1 MKTLASLILCGLAVT
16 VGMSA
21 CDDDDGTTEPDL
33 EQYVATML
41 GSNEAAP
48 NNTSTATGTTIL
60 TINADNTVSWTMDL
74 NGIKNMTA
82 SHIHAP
88 AGPGVNAGVVA
99 NLFIPTATVT
109 ATLSGRVASGT
120 FGPANVNLAAI
131 SYADLLT
138 AIRTGNAY
146 VNVHTSDGVL
156 PSNTGMG
163 DFPGGEIR
171 GQTLPMP

>member
-1 MKTLASLILCGLAVT
+1 MKTLASLILCGLAIT
-16 VGMSA
+16 LGMSA
-21 CDDDDGTTEPDL
+21 CDDDDGPTDPDL
-33 EQYVATML
+33 EQFVATLL

-60 TINADNTVSWTMDL
+60 TINSDNTVSWTMDL
-74 NGIKNMTA
+74 TGIKNMTA

-99 NLFIPTATVT
+99 NLFIPTTTVKE
-109 ATLSGRVASGT
+109 TLNGRVASGT
-120 FGPANVNLAAI
+120 FGPANVNTI
-131 SYADLLT
+131 TYAELLT

-146 VNVHTSDGVL
+146 VNIHTSDGVA
-156 PSNTGMG
+156 PANTGMG

>member
-1 MKTLASLILCGLAVT
+1 MKTLASLVLCGLAVT
-16 VGMSA
+16 LGMSA
-21 CDDDDGTTEPDL
+21 CDDDDGPTEPDL
-33 EQYVATML
+33 EQFVATLL

-60 TINADNTVSWTMDL
+60 TINSDNTVSWTMDL

-88 AGPGVNAGVVA
+88 AGPGVNASVAA
-99 NLFIPTATVT
+99 NLFIPTSTVT
-109 ATLSGRVASGT
+109 TTLSGRVASGT
-120 FGPANVNLAAI
+120 FGPANVNTAVV
-131 SYADLLT
+131 SYVDLLT

-146 VNVHTSDGVL
+146 VNIHTSDGIA
-156 PSNTGMG
+156 PANTGMG